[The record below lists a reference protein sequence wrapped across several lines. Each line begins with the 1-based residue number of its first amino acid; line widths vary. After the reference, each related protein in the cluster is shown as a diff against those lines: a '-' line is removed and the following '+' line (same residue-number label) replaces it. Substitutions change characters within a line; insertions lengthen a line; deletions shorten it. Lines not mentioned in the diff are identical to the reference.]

1 MHGQLDKNS
10 SHFEYLQAADSLIY
24 VLNSASPLH
33 DEELDT
39 LLYIREQVPNL
50 QIKFVLQTIDTNTS
64 ENITNSI
71 KKKILVHF
79 PEHTFSLTPSQES
92 SEQLGNVTDS
102 ILSNL
107 TQRNVEK
114 ERIEKLLWFIQ
125 KTIAYLVNER
135 VELENTLVKSVRWNK
150 HILVKL
156 DGFINNLT
164 AIQKDK
170 IRSITRNFI
179 S

>member
-1 MHGQLDKNS
+1 M
-10 SHFEYLQAADSLIY
+10 
-24 VLNSASPLH
+24 
-33 DEELDT
+33 
-39 LLYIREQVPNL
+39 
-50 QIKFVLQTIDTNTS
+50 
-64 ENITNSI
+64 
-71 KKKILVHF
+71 
-79 PEHTFSLTPSQES
+79 
-92 SEQLGNVTDS
+92 
-102 ILSNL
+102 
-107 TQRNVEK
+107 EK

-164 AIQKDK
+164 AIQKIK
-170 IRSITRNFI
+170 FVLLQNLI

>member
-1 MHGQLDKNS
+1 
-10 SHFEYLQAADSLIY
+10 
-24 VLNSASPLH
+24 
-33 DEELDT
+33 
-39 LLYIREQVPNL
+39 
-50 QIKFVLQTIDTNTS
+50 
-64 ENITNSI
+64 
-71 KKKILVHF
+71 
-79 PEHTFSLTPSQES
+79 
-92 SEQLGNVTDS
+92 EQLGNVTDS

-125 KTIAYLVNER
+125 KTIAFLLNER

-170 IRSITRNFI
+170 IRSITESYLLTKEEI
-179 S
+179 TQDI